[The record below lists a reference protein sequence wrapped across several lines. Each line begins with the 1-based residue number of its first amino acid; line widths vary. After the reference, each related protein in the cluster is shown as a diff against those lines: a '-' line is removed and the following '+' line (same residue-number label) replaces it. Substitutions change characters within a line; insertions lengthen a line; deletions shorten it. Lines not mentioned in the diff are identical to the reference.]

1 MILTRHT
8 IRQTNRV
15 QSAASGKMTAI
26 VLNAQSAAK
35 LVNVTATAHQKG
47 GEMPINSNRK
57 GKAGERE
64 AAAAISAVLGVA
76 ARRGQQFSGG
86 EDSPDIVVDI
96 PGVHFEVKRTNR
108 LQIRKAVAQAAA
120 DAGSD
125 NIPVVLH
132 RWDRGPWLVV
142 VPLED
147 LPELARMIRE
157 TDVDTSPRK
166 ADTD

>member
-1 MILTRHT
+1 
-8 IRQTNRV
+8 
-15 QSAASGKMTAI
+15 
-26 VLNAQSAAK
+26 
-35 LVNVTATAHQKG
+35 
-47 GEMPINSNRK
+47 MPINSNRK
-57 GKAGERE
+57 GKVGERE

-125 NIPVVLH
+125 KIPVVLH
-132 RWDRGPWLVV
+132 RWDRGPWLVI
-142 VPLED
+142 VPLDD
-147 LPELARMIRE
+147 LPKLARKVTLE
-157 TDVDTSPRK
+157 
-166 ADTD
+166 